1 MNSSILKEII
11 LYRYRYIIGF
21 LFFIILLFGLLL
33 TDFGS
38 LPNGISNAEMT
49 STVSS
54 NSLNILKPK
63 AEDVIY
69 LPYHLLQKA
78 SVSFLG
84 LSPISIRLP
93 SLILAIVSGIVL
105 ALTLLQWFRKG
116 VAMLALLIATA
127 SVPFITMGRVG
138 TASVLYMLLLLIILL
153 GAVKLTNHKTG
164 TFGWKL
170 IVAVVGVL
178 MLYMPLGVYTVVGLL
193 VAGIF
198 HPHIR
203 HQIKRTKPW
212 QMAVLVMVTVLL
224 LVPILLAI
232 LNDQNTLQT
241 LFGLKDIED
250 KLSGAGLLASLT
262 LIAKSLFL
270 FNKPY
275 VGEMVTPFL
284 NLPFMLF
291 VAFGLIRC
299 IYDHHSARSYLLLIW
314 LAIAIPLLV
323 INPSQFALLF
333 VPCLMLM
340 AIGIETFIREWY
352 KLFPRNPYAR
362 ISGLIPLTLIT
373 IGMVSIATSRYF
385 SGYYYSDISNIYK
398 PELNAVQQTV
408 TADATTRLVV
418 PDDQVAFYDI
428 LRRNYPKM
436 TVSSSVSKPGP
447 EQTVVFSSSNI
458 SLQNIPS
465 RIVTSYFNKNAVI
478 LRVYNQAE

>member
-1 MNSSILKEII
+1 MKSSLLQEIL
-11 LYRYRYIIGF
+11 LYRYRYIIGY
-21 LFFIILLFGLLL
+21 LFFIILLLGLLL

-38 LPNGISNAEMT
+38 VPQGISSAEMS

-54 NSLNILKPK
+54 NSLNVLKPN
-63 AEDVIY
+63 AGDVIN

-78 SVSFLG
+78 SVSLLG

-93 SLILAIVSGIVL
+93 SLILALAAGLVL

-138 TASVLYMLLLLIILL
+138 TPGVLYMLLLLVILL
-153 GAVKLTNHKTG
+153 GAVKLTTHKTG

-170 IVAVVGVL
+170 LVAIAGVL
-178 MLYMPLGVYTVVGLL
+178 MLYMPLGIYTMVGLL
-193 VAGIF
+193 IAGVF

-212 QMAVLVMVTVLL
+212 QMAVLITVSCLL
-224 LVPILLAI
+224 LAPIVLAI
-232 LNDQNTLQT
+232 INDNNTLQT
-241 LFGLKDIED
+241 LFGLNAIKDT
-250 KLSGAGLLASLT
+250 LSGTGLLASLS
-262 LIAKSLFL
+262 LIAKSLFM
-270 FNKPY
+270 FNKPF
-275 VGEMVTPFL
+275 VGEMITPFL
-284 NLPFMLF
+284 TLPFMLF

-314 LAIAIPLLV
+314 LAIAVPLLV

-362 ISGLIPLTLIT
+362 VSGLIPVTLIT
-373 IGMVSIATSRYF
+373 LGMVTIATSRYF
-385 SGYYYSDISNIYK
+385 YGYYYTDTSTIYK
-398 PELNAVQQTV
+398 PELSAIQQVAKTG
-408 TADATTRLVV
+408 TTTGLIV
-418 PDDQVAFYDI
+418 PSEQVAFYDI
-428 LRRNYPKM
+428 LRRSYPKM
-436 TVSSSVSKPGP
+436 TVSSSITDPGTK
-447 EQTVVFSSSNI
+447 QLIVLSSSMV
-458 SLQNIPS
+458 SQPS
-465 RIVTSYFNKNAVI
+465 VPSKIVTSHLSQNAVV
-478 LRVYNQAE
+478 LRVYNKAE